1 MARPRRMGAYNALE
15 DLPPRPSARPAGRL
29 TGPALLRPWLEPV
42 PDPPPP
48 ERPGAGRAPRRPAG
62 RNALDDLLPG
72 PEQDTGDDA
81 DLGAGP
87 APARPWLEPV
97 PDLPEAPPRRS
108 RRMPGRNALDELL
121 PGPASGVA
129 ALGGPGLGE
138 DGPKARI
145 TLRLP
150 AELLEAVRDAAAHLA
165 GPPTYL
171 SIAALAEQA
180 LRAELD
186 RLSAD
191 HNHGRPFPPRPGS
204 PAARR

>member
-1 MARPRRMGAYNALE
+1 MGAYNALE
-15 DLPPRPSARPAGRL
+15 GLPPRPSTRPAGRL

-48 ERPGAGRAPRRPAG
+48 APERRGTGRAPRRPAG

-72 PEQDTGDDA
+72 PGQDPDDDGGYDPA
-81 DLGAGP
+81 AGP

-97 PDLPEAPPRRS
+97 PDLPEPPPPRRG
-108 RRMPGRNALDELL
+108 RRVLGRNALDDLL
-121 PGPASGVA
+121 PGPGGGLSGLMGA
-129 ALGGPGLGE
+129 AGPGE
-138 DGPKARI
+138 DGPKARV

-150 AELLEAVRDAAAHLA
+150 ADLLEAVRDAAAHLA

-171 SIAALAEQA
+171 TIATLAERA

-186 RLSAD
+186 RLSAA
-191 HNHGRPFPPRPGS
+191 HHGGRPFPPRPGS